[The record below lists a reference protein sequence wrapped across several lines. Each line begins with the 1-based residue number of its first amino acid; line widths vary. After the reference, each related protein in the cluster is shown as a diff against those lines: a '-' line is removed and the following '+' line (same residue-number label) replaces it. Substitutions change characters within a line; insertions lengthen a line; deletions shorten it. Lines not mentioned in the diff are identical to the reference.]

1 MNKARPIGTLLVLV
15 HGAWHSSLHWASTQR
30 HLARLGVAS
39 LAVDLPGH
47 GVNAPVPSGYFTAG
61 QPGLESEKSAV
72 ADISLQDGARML
84 TNVLA
89 GVRAQA
95 DRLVVVA
102 HSANGGVASMVAEQ
116 APQLVDQLVYLAAFV
131 PAGRPR
137 FTDYHKTPEFA
148 SGIELPMV
156 GEPAALG
163 AYRINHLSADP
174 AVVEAIRMALFNDLP
189 ADAGDGWRQFLH
201 PDEPLESL
209 TGLVEVTADRWGRIP
224 RAYIRLIDDMAL
236 SVVAQDLMIAEADR
250 FTPDAPFTVHSLPGG
265 HSPFVTRPAEL
276 AELLAAISGVEI
288 SQ

>member
-1 MNKARPIGTLLVLV
+1 MSATPPIETLLVLV

-30 HLARLGVAS
+30 HLASLGVAS

-72 ADISLQDGARML
+72 ADISLQDGASML

-89 GVRAQA
+89 GVRAQVG
-95 DRLVVVA
+95 RLVVVA

-116 APQLVDQLVYLAAFV
+116 AHQLVDQLVYLAAFV

-137 FTDYHKTPEFA
+137 FTDYHNAPEWA
-148 SGIELPMV
+148 SAIKFPMV
-156 GEPAALG
+156 GEPAELG
-163 AYRINHLSADP
+163 AYRVNYLSADP
-174 AVVEAIRMALFNDLP
+174 GVIESLRMALLGDLP
-189 ADAGDGWRQFLH
+189 ADVGDGWRQFLH

-209 TGLVEVTADRWGRIP
+209 AAPVEVTAGRWGRIP
-224 RAYIRLIDDMAL
+224 RAYVRLIDDMAFP
-236 SVVAQDLMIAEADR
+236 VAAQDLMIAEADR
-250 FTPDAPFTVHSLPGG
+250 LTPDTPFTVHSLAGG

-276 AELLAAISGVEI
+276 AELLVTISAASR
-288 SQ
+288 S